1 MKQIPDT
8 VDAADVTSW
17 SDEVDVVV
25 IGFGIAGGSAAV
37 SAAAAG
43 ARVLVLEKAAAAG
56 GTSAMAGGHFYLGG
70 GTAVQEATG
79 HPDTADEMYK
89 YLVAVSMDPD
99 HEKIRAYC
107 DGSVEHFNWLE
118 DLGFQFERSFYPG
131 KVVVPP
137 GTEGLSYTGNEK
149 VWPFTEQA
157 KPAPRGHSVPVP
169 GELGGAAMVI
179 DLLVKRADEL
189 GVQIRY
195 ETGATNLIVEDG
207 AVVGVSWKHFTD
219 TGAVKA
225 KSVIIAAG
233 GFALNPEMVAEH
245 TPALG
250 QKRRTKHHGLVEPY
264 ILGNPNDDGLGIRM
278 GVSAGGVAKNLDQMF
293 ITAAAYPP
301 EILLTGIIVNNQGQR
316 FVAEDSYHSRT
327 SAFVLEQ
334 QDQTAFLI
342 VDEAHMQMPEMPLI
356 RFIDGWETV
365 EEMEKA
371 LGIPEGKLVATLR
384 RYNENAARGEDPDFH
399 KQPEYIAAQ
408 DTGPWAAFDLSLGRA
423 MYSGFT
429 MGGLAVSIDGEVL
442 RDDGSTI
449 PGLYAAGACASNIAQ
464 DGKGYSSGTQLGEG
478 SFFGRRAGTHAAR
491 GLDRRETPGAAA
503 EQLEALVVVLF
514 ERGAMADADH
524 DAVRQ
529 LGAQR
534 LIQGELLT
542 LVERGGRLV
551 EEDHPR
557 LGQQNPGERDSLLLA
572 GREHIGPVGDLVE
585 PAAQGVPVTPCPT
598 PHWIAASSKGV
609 RRPMD
614 NRRRLAD
621 PQRDIRKSGAG
632 TWCRPRG
639 RRSVP
644 DVNGHSCA
652 RLRSSVVLPGARA
665 PVITS
670 DSPGSS
676 RTSSGSS
683 RRTPAGVRTSTSS
696 SSSEPSVL
704 GSAVND
710 GSSLAFS
717 LAVISP
723 SRRMIAA
730 R

>member
-1 MKQIPDT
+1 MSTEIPET
-8 VDAADVTSW
+8 VDDADVTSW

-99 HEKIRAYC
+99 HVKIRAYC

-131 KVVVPP
+131 KIVVPP

-195 ETGATNLIVEDG
+195 ECGVTGLVMDDA
-207 AVVGVSWKHFTD
+207 AVTGVTWKHFTD

-225 KSVIIAAG
+225 KAVIIAAG

-264 ILGNPNDDGLGIRM
+264 ILGNPNDDGLGIRL
-278 GVSAGGVAKNLDQMF
+278 GVSAGGAAKNLDQMF

-301 EILLTGIIVNNQGQR
+301 EILLTGIIVNNEGQR

-334 QDQTAFLI
+334 PDQTAFLI

-356 RFIDGWETV
+356 KFIDGWESV

-371 LGIPEGKLVATLR
+371 LGIAEGQLVATLR
-384 RYNENAARGEDPDFH
+384 RYNENAERGEDPDFH

-429 MGGLAVSIDGEVL
+429 MGGLSVSIDGEVL

-478 SFFGRRAGTHAAR
+478 SFFGRRAGTQAAR
-491 GLDRRETPGAAA
+491 A
-503 EQLEALVVVLF
+503 
-514 ERGAMADADH
+514 
-524 DAVRQ
+524 
-529 LGAQR
+529 
-534 LIQGELLT
+534 
-542 LVERGGRLV
+542 
-551 EEDHPR
+551 
-557 LGQQNPGERDSLLLA
+557 
-572 GREHIGPVGDLVE
+572 
-585 PAAQGVPVTPCPT
+585 
-598 PHWIAASSKGV
+598 
-609 RRPMD
+609 
-614 NRRRLAD
+614 
-621 PQRDIRKSGAG
+621 
-632 TWCRPRG
+632 
-639 RRSVP
+639 
-644 DVNGHSCA
+644 
-652 RLRSSVVLPGARA
+652 
-665 PVITS
+665 
-670 DSPGSS
+670 
-676 RTSSGSS
+676 
-683 RRTPAGVRTSTSS
+683 
-696 SSSEPSVL
+696 
-704 GSAVND
+704 
-710 GSSLAFS
+710 
-717 LAVISP
+717 
-723 SRRMIAA
+723 
-730 R
+730 